1 MPFEVPESWAWTR
14 FGGICYDF
22 QYRTSEKSE
31 KGSAIMLR
39 MVNFQNGEIDYV
51 DLVYT
56 TNETDISKYL
66 LMKDN
71 LF

>member
-1 MPFEVPESWAWTR
+1 MR
-14 FGGICYDF
+14 
-22 QYRTSEKSE
+22 
-31 KGSAIMLR
+31 R

-51 DLVYT
+51 DFVYI